1 MPVPAPSDRDQARGI
16 ESRKGKTPGAR
27 REDHAMPFVPRAIET
42 ESWASL
48 VLLIHVPGDAVRSPR
63 EGEAPSEPRGKA
75 RTEPRP
81 PKEPDSISGFLYE
94 GQDRGNAV
102 IVGALAYVGP
112 GVTVPIRL
120 TPAPSSIARRSEPT
134 RRSAR

>member
-1 MPVPAPSDRDQARGI
+1 MRPFPPAR
-16 ESRKGKTPGAR
+16 
-27 REDHAMPFVPRAIET
+27 
-42 ESWASL
+42 
-48 VLLIHVPGDAVRSPR
+48 LIHVPGDAVRSPR

-134 RRSAR
+134 RRSARAYVHDSNLPASSTVPAGAIIIGNKQVGTVEW